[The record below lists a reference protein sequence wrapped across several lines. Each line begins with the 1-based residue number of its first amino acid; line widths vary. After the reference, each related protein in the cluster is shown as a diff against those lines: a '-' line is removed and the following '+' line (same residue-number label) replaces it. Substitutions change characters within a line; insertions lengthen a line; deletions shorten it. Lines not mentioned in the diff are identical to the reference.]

1 MPYCLLQMFRND
13 CDTGD
18 RNIVRARGDRQ
29 REGNSVF
36 WTQQASC
43 IKELT
48 AVLIA
53 CTGPI

>member
-13 CDTGD
+13 CDTRD
-18 RNIVRARGDRQ
+18 RNIVRARGDRR

-36 WTQQASC
+36 WTQQASY